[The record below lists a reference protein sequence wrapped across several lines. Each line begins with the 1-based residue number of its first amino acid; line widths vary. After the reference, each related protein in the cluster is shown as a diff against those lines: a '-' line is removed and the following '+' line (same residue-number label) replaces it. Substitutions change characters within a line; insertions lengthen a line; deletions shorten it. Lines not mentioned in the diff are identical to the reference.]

1 MIEIDIV
8 SDVICPWCLIGK
20 RRLEA
25 ALALRP
31 DSVGTIRWRP
41 FQLNPDMPREG
52 VARTEYVETKFG
64 GPEGAK
70 RVYDRIRAAGADDGI
85 DFRFE
90 DIVRTPNTVDAHC
103 LIHWAA
109 EAGRQDAV
117 VEALFRAYFMEG
129 RDIGDRATLAAIAG
143 EAGLDAEAAAAMLAD
158 GTGEAEVQ
166 AETEAAYRS
175 GVSGVPCFI
184 LDGKYALSGAQPAE
198 VLADAFDRVLAE
210 KRPGAP
216 AA

>member
-31 DSVGTIRWRP
+31 DSVGTVRWRP

-52 VARTEYVETKFG
+52 MERARYVETKFG

-70 RVYDRIRAAGADDGI
+70 RVYDRIRAAGAGDGI

-90 DIVRTPNTVDAHC
+90 SIVRTPNTVDAHR
-103 LIHWAA
+103 LIRWSA
-109 EAGRQDAV
+109 EADRQDAV
-117 VEALFRAYFMEG
+117 VEALFRAYFTEG
-129 RDIGDRATLAAIAG
+129 RDIGDRTTLAVIAG
-143 EAGLDAEAAAAMLAD
+143 EAGLDSEAAATMLASD
-158 GTGEAEVQ
+158 AGEAEIA
-166 AETEAAYRS
+166 AETESAYRS

-184 LDGKYALSGAQPAE
+184 LDGKYAVSGAQPAE

-210 KRPGAP
+210 RRRGA
-216 AA
+216 A